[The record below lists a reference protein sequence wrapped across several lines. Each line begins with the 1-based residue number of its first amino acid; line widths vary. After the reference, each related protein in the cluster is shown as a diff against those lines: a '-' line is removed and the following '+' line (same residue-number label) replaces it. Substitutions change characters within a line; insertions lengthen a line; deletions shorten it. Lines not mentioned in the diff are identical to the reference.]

1 MDDGTYVRR
10 RHWSVE
16 EKRALVT
23 EALSTGNVIATAK
36 RHGIQAQQIY
46 RWRERLEEHQGQTAF
61 LPVSVAPDS
70 VLPGPTPVPD
80 QGGQDHSPAAMPDR
94 SPRVEIVLS
103 AGRRVIAEG
112 GVDIDVIL
120 KLARGLEALR

>member
-10 RHWSVE
+10 RHWSAE
-16 EKRALVT
+16 EKRAVVT

-46 RWRERLEEHQGQTAF
+46 RWRERLEERQGQTAF
-61 LPVSVAPDS
+61 LPVSVSPDS

-80 QGGQDHSPAAMPDR
+80 QGGQDHSPAAMLDC

-112 GVDIDVIL
+112 VVDIDVIL